1 MEAIISAADLPSSLT
16 NVSLI
21 SSGLISEL
29 TRPAAYIGTMTGCFF
44 CPVNRL
50 TMLRVSMPRQQSRAL
65 LQCEPPHWYRRP
77 RASWMSCSCIHTL
90 PRPPDLQQPIRCSHT
105 VAATHDADRPIT
117 ELQRSST
124 QTLQLHDWTFLSHWI

>member
-1 MEAIISAADLPSSLT
+1 MEAIISAAETGFTGSL
-16 NVSLI
+16 VGSR
-21 SSGLISEL
+21 L

-90 PRPPDLQQPIRCSHT
+90 PRPPDLQQPIRQSHT
-105 VAATHDADRPIT
+105 VAATTHDADRPIT
-117 ELQRSST
+117 EL
-124 QTLQLHDWTFLSHWI
+124 H